1 MMTQR
6 NLVLVMLLLQLLL
19 DPVLGLDTSLAQG
32 RRRLSTEGAD
42 EPQMVVSITG
52 DPNEGKLKYDT
63 VAGTVGAM
71 ERGTQEGNIARHLQS
86 DDEREDGAV
95 DETNKNVEPAEAG
108 DQSLPGESTSGA
120 GDDND
125 SKDGAIGD
133 DQGAI
138 SEPPERLTD
147 ESTAGVGDEND
158 SEDGAIEDDQGA
170 ISEPPET
177 LPNESVA
184 GVGDENDSEESKDE
198 QGSVSKDE
206 EVPDD
211 SEENKVEQG
220 SVSKDKEDSD
230 DSDESKVEQGSVSK
244 DEEVPDDSEE
254 NKDSEEEET
263 AELTFEDLS
272 FDAISL
278 TSCQK
283 INFAVAY
290 LTSLEFDGSLVAN
303 AKKSEAISAFWSD
316 VYYLQ
321 MVVMPVSLMLAFFGS
336 HLLFPASIM
345 TAAAFGTFL
354 VFHFGGD
361 MNCKLKLGVSTVS
374 AGISV
379 AMAVKFVRFG
389 LFTLGAVA
397 TGIGSYMFFDAFP
410 FLDPGNNALASANDT
425 AHDASYLVSVMS
437 SSDISP
443 LAWGITLVLALFT
456 GICIKVYQQASVEVL
471 TAVMGGVGIG
481 YSMHSFILLHG
492 GTLNRSIAF
501 ILAGFISVFG
511 T

>member
-1 MMTQR
+1 MVAQR
-6 NLVLVMLLLQLLL
+6 SLVLVMLLLQLLL
-19 DPVLGLDTSLAQG
+19 DPVLGLDRSLAQG
-32 RRRLSTEGAD
+32 RRRLSTEGAN
-42 EPQMVVSITG
+42 EPQMVSITG
-52 DPNEGKLKYDT
+52 DPNEGELKYDT

-71 ERGTQEGNIARHLQS
+71 EGGTQEGNIARHLQS
-86 DDEREDGAV
+86 DDEQEDGAV
-95 DETNKNVEPAEAG
+95 DETDKNVEPAEAG
-108 DQSLPGESTSGA
+108 DQSLSGESTAGA
-120 GDDND
+120 GDEND
-125 SKDGAIGD
+125 SEDGAIGD

-138 SEPPERLTD
+138 GEPPETPPNESTD
-147 ESTAGVGDEND
+147 ENDSGLDDQGAIGEPPETPPNESVAGAGEPPEKFPNESVAAAGGVND
-158 SEDGAIEDDQGA
+158 SEDGAIGDDGGA
-170 ISEPPET
+170 I
-177 LPNESVA
+177 V
-184 GVGDENDSEESKDE
+184 E
-198 QGSVSKDE
+198 QESVSKDE
-206 EVPDD
+206 ED
-211 SEENKVEQG
+211 SE
-220 SVSKDKEDSD
+220 
-230 DSDESKVEQGSVSK
+230 
-244 DEEVPDDSEE
+244 DSE
-254 NKDSEEEET
+254 KSIDSEEEEEKT
-263 AELTFEDLS
+263 TESSTEGSPSAELTLEDLS

-303 AKKSEAISAFWSD
+303 AKKSEEFSAFWSD

-336 HLLFPASIM
+336 HLLFPASVM

-354 VFHFGGD
+354 VFHFVNGYFGGGL
-361 MNCKLKLGVSTVS
+361 NCKLKLGLSAVS
-374 AGISV
+374 AGFSV
-379 AMAVKFVRFG
+379 AMAIKFVRFG

-410 FLDPGNNALASANDT
+410 FFDPGNSALASANDT
-425 AHDASYLVSVMS
+425 AGDASYLASVMN

-443 LAWGITLVLALFT
+443 LAWGITLLLALFT

-492 GTLNRSIAF
+492 GTLDRSIAF
-501 ILAGFISVFG
+501 ILAGFISVYG